1 MTYEKRWDEKTWA
14 GEKVRRAQMKCG
26 VWRVQCEVWGVKS
39 AVWRAKCEVW
49 RKQWEVRSVKCG
61 LWSVK
66 CEVWSVKC
74 DVWSLKSAVWSEV
87 WSVTS
92 AVWSVKCGVWSMEC
106 EESAVRSVECE
117 VELQMWHVKQD
128 ATFAECTHAR
138 AWLAHGACKFYRWE
152 RSSSISLRQLPPRL
166 VRVLLVYT
174 YNMIFI
180 SSNFKD
186 NLFQLYN
193 VISIFNFKLVQY
205 NFISLLRNCGNQQ
218 QVVQKKLSASI
229 CKLQQLPA
237 TFPLGWSIHM
247 MHILQHHLDIS
258 IQ

>member
-1 MTYEKRWDEKTWA
+1 MTCEKRWDEM
-14 GEKVRRAQMKCG
+14 RRAEMRWEELTWFEMRWS
-26 VWRVQCEVWGVKS
+26 VECEVRGVKS
-39 AVWRAKCEVW
+39 AVW
-49 RKQWEVRSVKCG
+49 SVKKVFAWRCIAPG
-61 LWSVK
+61 SR
-66 CEVWSVKC
+66 
-74 DVWSLKSAVWSEV
+74 A
-87 WSVTS
+87 
-92 AVWSVKCGVWSMEC
+92 G
-106 EESAVRSVECE
+106 
-117 VELQMWHVKQD
+117 HVLGQQHRNS
-128 ATFAECTHAR
+128 FAQSTHAR

-152 RSSSISLRQLPPRL
+152 RSYSISLRQLPPRL
-166 VRVLLVYT
+166 VRVLLVYI